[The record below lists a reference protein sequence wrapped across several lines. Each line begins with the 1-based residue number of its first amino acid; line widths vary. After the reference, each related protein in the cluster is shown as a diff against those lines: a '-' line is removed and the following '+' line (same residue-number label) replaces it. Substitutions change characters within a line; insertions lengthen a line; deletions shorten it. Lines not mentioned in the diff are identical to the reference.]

1 MSSDKEADHTHP
13 SKQGVLGVY
22 SCFSEQRAD
31 LWKSLRF
38 QAVCFY
44 DSKELYKRWML
55 PNCLRGRLVSRCF
68 KN

>member
-13 SKQGVLGVY
+13 SKQEGLGGY
-22 SCFSEQRAD
+22 SCFSEQCAD

-55 PNCLRGRLVSRCF
+55 PHCLQSRLVSMCF
-68 KN
+68 RN